1 MNFYTQDECPHA
13 PGTISLYAKMCV
25 EKRII
30 MTIKEVSEKYDISQD
45 TLRYYERVGLIP
57 AVSRTS
63 GGIRNY
69 DEEALGWVENAI
81 CMRSAGVPIEALI
94 EYVKLFQEGDS
105 TIQARLEL
113 LQEQLTG
120 LEEQKAHIEAT
131 MKRLNYKISCYEK
144 AVKTGKLVWDK
155 CEEK

>member
-1 MNFYTQDECPHA
+1 MKI
-13 PGTISLYAKMCV
+13 TISAAG
-25 EKRII
+25 EKS
-30 MTIKEVSEKYDISQD
+30 MTIKEVSEKYGISQD

-57 AVSRTS
+57 AVSRTP

-69 DEEALGWVENAI
+69 DEDALSWVENAI
-81 CMRSAGVPIEALI
+81 CMRNAGVPIEALI

-113 LQEQLTG
+113 LKEQLAG

-131 MKRLNYKISCYEK
+131 MKRLNYKVSCYEK
-144 AVKTGKLVWDK
+144 AVKTGKLVWEK
-155 CEEK
+155 CED

>member
-1 MNFYTQDECPHA
+1 
-13 PGTISLYAKMCV
+13 MCV

-69 DEEALGWVENAI
+69 DDEALGWVENAI

-113 LQEQLTG
+113 LQEQLAG
-120 LEEQKAHIEAT
+120 LEEQKVHIEST

-144 AVKTGKLVWDK
+144 AVKTGKLVWDN

>member
-1 MNFYTQDECPHA
+1 
-13 PGTISLYAKMCV
+13 
-25 EKRII
+25 

-69 DEEALGWVENAI
+69 DDEALSWVENAI

-113 LQEQLTG
+113 LQEQLAG
-120 LEEQKAHIEAT
+120 LEEQKVHIEST
-131 MKRLNYKISCYEK
+131 MKRLNYKITCYEK
-144 AVKTGKLVWDK
+144 AVKTGKLVWDN

>member
-1 MNFYTQDECPHA
+1 
-13 PGTISLYAKMCV
+13 MCV

-69 DEEALGWVENAI
+69 DDEALGWVENAI

>member
-1 MNFYTQDECPHA
+1 
-13 PGTISLYAKMCV
+13 
-25 EKRII
+25 

-69 DEEALGWVENAI
+69 DDEAPSWVENAI

-144 AVKTGKLVWDK
+144 AVKTGKLVWDN